1 MERKVIFWD
10 FDGTLIYSNESF
22 LCSLSDAFEQ
32 FNYLFEQKE
41 IKDFLV
47 SVCSWYVP
55 SKEYT
60 DRTGEL
66 WWQELLG
73 KLQLFCGEHHIKKS
87 DSDLICKKFRENVIR
102 FEYKLYEDAE
112 EILSYCKEEGYDN
125 YILSN
130 NFPELVET
138 IKRFGLDKYI
148 TDYFLSS
155 NIGYEKPR
163 IEIFQYAVAKAN
175 NPECCYMVGD
185 NPIADIQGGNEAGLQ
200 TILVHKAD
208 ENACAKYV
216 CKNLI
221 DIKDLL

>member
-32 FNYLFEQKE
+32 FNYSFEQKE

-60 DRTGEL
+60 DKTGEL

-112 EILSYCKEEGYDN
+112 EILSYCKDKGYDN

-138 IKRFGLDKYI
+138 PEILFVTIEQIVGRHFELDDFQIQSVTEGREAFGGAVVKLRSNGKLYSGKGISSDIIGASISAYI
-148 TDYFLSS
+148 NAL
-155 NIGYEKPR
+155 NKIVYE
-163 IEIFQYAVAKAN
+163 
-175 NPECCYMVGD
+175 
-185 NPIADIQGGNEAGLQ
+185 EA
-200 TILVHKAD
+200 
-208 ENACAKYV
+208 
-216 CKNLI
+216 
-221 DIKDLL
+221 

>member
-73 KLQLFCGEHHIKKS
+73 KLQLFCEEHHIKKS
-87 DSDLICKKFRENVIR
+87 DSDLICKKFRENVIS
-102 FEYKLYEDAE
+102 FEFKLYEE
-112 EILSYCKEEGYDN
+112 
-125 YILSN
+125 
-130 NFPELVET
+130 
-138 IKRFGLDKYI
+138 
-148 TDYFLSS
+148 
-155 NIGYEKPR
+155 
-163 IEIFQYAVAKAN
+163 VAKCEEEKQSIKNLKELSFAN
-175 NPECCYMVGD
+175 SISFVLFQTTLFESVFL
-185 NPIADIQGGNEAGLQ
+185 LQ
-200 TILVHKAD
+200 TLSLGIILPAM
-208 ENACAKYV
+208 AF
-216 CKNLI
+216 
-221 DIKDLL
+221 